1 MPTSSLMEQRMPTMT
16 LWGDCPAVVAPD
28 SLKPARRATWMKRC
42 AACMSRAS
50 TARMKG
56 SNLNTAG
63 DSIGPAQDRVSV
75 IMKLCISFCTWEDV
89 RA

>member
-1 MPTSSLMEQRMPTMT
+1 MPTMT
-16 LWGDCPAVVAPD
+16 LWGLRPAVVAPD
-28 SLKPARRATWMKRC
+28 SLNPARRAIWMKRC

-63 DSIGPAQDRVSV
+63 DGAGPAQHIHEWLTQALCPPSLSV
-75 IMKLCISFCTWEDV
+75 QQNVIT
-89 RA
+89 